1 MINLEIVSP
10 TSSSAEKIIWVECD
24 TSFGNLVI
32 KANHTPVI
40 FSVLDGQSI
49 IYGLPNGK
57 IENLS
62 VKNCLINFKD
72 NHLTIITDVLT

>member
-1 MINLEIVSP
+1 MINLEVVSP
-10 TSSSAEKIIWVECD
+10 TSSYAKKIIWVECD

-32 KANHTPVI
+32 KADHTPVI

-49 IYGLPNGK
+49 IYGLSNGK

-72 NHLTIITDVLT
+72 NQLTIITDELR

>member
-1 MINLEIVSP
+1 MINLEVVSP
-10 TSSSAEKIIWVECD
+10 VSFYTEKIIWIECD
-24 TSFGNLVI
+24 TSVGNLVI
-32 KANHTPVI
+32 KENHTPVI
-40 FSVLDGQSI
+40 FSVLDGSSI

-72 NHLTIITDVLT
+72 NHITIITDELK

>member
-1 MINLEIVSP
+1 MINLEIVTP
-10 TSSSAEKIIWVECD
+10 ASSYVEKIIWIECD

-32 KANHTPVI
+32 KENHTPVI
-40 FSVLDGQSI
+40 FSVMDGQSI

-62 VKNCLINFKD
+62 VKNCLINFKN
-72 NHLTIITDVLT
+72 NHMTIITDELR